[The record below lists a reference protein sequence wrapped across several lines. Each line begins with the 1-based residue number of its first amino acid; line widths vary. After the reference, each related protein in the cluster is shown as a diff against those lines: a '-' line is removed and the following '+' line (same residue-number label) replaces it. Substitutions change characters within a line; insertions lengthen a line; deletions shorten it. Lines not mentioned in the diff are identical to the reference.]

1 MPLTPGTRL
10 GPYEILSPLGA
21 GGMGEVYKAKDTRL
35 GRSVAIKVLLG
46 QHAEDPAMR
55 ARFEREAQAI
65 SALSHPSICTLH
77 DVGEHEGM
85 HYLVMEY
92 LEGETLAARL
102 ARGPLALDQAL
113 ELGRE
118 IAVALAA
125 AHDHGVVHRDL
136 KPGNVMLTKSGP
148 KLLDFGLAKLHAASH
163 GIVDPATRETVAGP
177 LTARGEILGTLQYMA
192 PEQLE
197 GLEADARSDIFA
209 FGCLLYEMISG
220 RRPFAGLSQAGVIAA
235 TLKEEP
241 AELSGPGRGI
251 PPAIDHI
258 VRHCLEKDPAQR
270 FQSMRDLVF
279 ELATWSGASS
289 PSRKDDAVEASGKRV
304 MLVVLPFENL
314 SQDPE
319 QEYFSAGLTEETITD
334 LGGVA
339 SDRLGVIARTSAMSY
354 KGTRKSIAQ
363 IGRELGVDFAVEGS
377 VRRHADRVRIS
388 VQLIRTSDQTHVW
401 AQQYDRQLSDV
412 LAVQDDIG
420 RAIAQQIQVKLTPAC
435 AAHRASSRLVNQAA
449 YDAYLQGR
457 FHLWRVTRPDLE
469 RALEYFRQA
478 TEIDPTM
485 AVAHA
490 GLAQTYVVLPIAGGA
505 DPRQA
510 FPRAEEAAKQALE
523 LDPDSAEAQTAMTG
537 LRHWYSWDWASAEAY
552 ARKAIARN
560 PSHARAHQVLGRL
573 LTNIGRHDEAIA
585 EIDIARRLDPL
596 APLIIAL
603 SADFRLEARRYDE
616 VEPLIHK
623 AHELDPNFWVAHVS
637 AAKLYLHQARYAEA
651 IAAAESARRFS
662 GAGGHS
668 EALALIGLCH
678 GAMGHRDEAGEV
690 LSELERRRDAGYV
703 PATHLAT
710 VHLGLGD
717 TGQAMR
723 WLERAFED
731 RDVWLTEAA
740 VEPRWDGLRAHPG
753 FQDLIR
759 RIGFSAAA
767 VGS

>member
-1 MPLTPGTRL
+1 MPLTPETRL

-55 ARFEREAQAI
+55 ERFEREAQAI

-163 GIVDPATRETVAGP
+163 GIVDPAARETVAGP

>member
-1 MPLTPGTRL
+1 MRLTSGTRL

-55 ARFEREAQAI
+55 ERFEREAQAI

-163 GIVDPATRETVAGP
+163 GIVDPAARETVAGP

-279 ELATWSGASS
+279 ELAAWSGASS

-319 QEYFSAGLTEETITD
+319 QEYFSAGLTEETIAD

-401 AQQYDRQLSDV
+401 AQQYDRELSDV

-435 AAHRASSRLVNQAA
+435 AAHRASARLVNQAA

-490 GLAQTYVVLPIAGGA
+490 GLAQTYMVLPIAGGA

-560 PSHARAHQVLGRL
+560 PSYARAHQVLGRL

-651 IAAAESARRFS
+651 LAAAESARSFS
-662 GAGGHS
+662 AGHS
-668 EALALIGLCH
+668 ETLALMGFCH
-678 GAMGHRDEAGEV
+678 GAMGRRDEAEKI
-690 LSELERRRDAGYV
+690 LSELERRGAAGYV

-740 VEPRWDGLRAHPG
+740 VEPRWDGLRVHPG
-753 FQDLIR
+753 FQNLIR
-759 RIGFSAAA
+759 RIGFPAAA
-767 VGS
+767 AGS

>member
-55 ARFEREAQAI
+55 ERFEREAQAI

-163 GIVDPATRETVAGP
+163 GIVDPAARETVAGP
-177 LTARGEILGTLQYMA
+177 LTERGEILGTLQYMA

-319 QEYFSAGLTEETITD
+319 QEYFSAGLTEETIAD

-623 AHELDPNFWVAHVS
+623 ALELDPNFWVAHVS

-651 IAAAESARRFS
+651 LAAAEKARRFS
-662 GAGGHS
+662 GGHS

-731 RDVWLTEAA
+731 RDVWLTEAT

-759 RIGFSAAA
+759 RIGFSAAT

>member
-1 MPLTPGTRL
+1 MPLAPGTRL

-55 ARFEREAQAI
+55 ERFEREAQAI

-77 DVGEHEGM
+77 DVGEHEGI

-163 GIVDPATRETVAGP
+163 GIVDPAARETVAGP

-319 QEYFSAGLTEETITD
+319 QEYFSAGLTEETIAD

-510 FPRAEEAAKQALE
+510 FPRAEETAKQALE

-560 PSHARAHQVLGRL
+560 PSYARAHQVLGRL
-573 LTNIGRHDEAIA
+573 LTNTGRHDEAIA

-651 IAAAESARRFS
+651 LAAAEKARRFS
-662 GAGGHS
+662 GGHS
-668 EALALIGLCH
+668 ETLALIGLCH

-740 VEPRWDGLRAHPG
+740 VESRWDGLRAHPG

>member
-163 GIVDPATRETVAGP
+163 GIVDPAARETVAGP
-177 LTARGEILGTLQYMA
+177 LTERGEILGTLQYMA

-197 GLEADARSDIFA
+197 GREADARSDIFA

-220 RRPFAGLSQAGVIAA
+220 RRPFSGLSQAGVIAA

-319 QEYFSAGLTEETITD
+319 QEYFSAGLTEETIAD

-510 FPRAEEAAKQALE
+510 FSRAEEAAKQALE

-560 PSHARAHQVLGRL
+560 PSYARAHQVLGRL